1 MSTTYPLVFMYRVTV
16 QGRRYSAGVELCGAA
31 VVTAP
36 DGEYVAHGLHPG
48 GVARQGVTL
57 REAYHDL
64 EQSIELVLYDLA
76 DAAPDL
82 GAFAASVR
90 EFFEDTDPWAERAF
104 AAARRDVAA
113 GRVESDLPKVP
124 QPTFSAKVVEYEQ
137 PSARNNPAPTAVEIA
152 A

>member
-1 MSTTYPLVFMYRVTV
+1 MVTV
-16 QGRRYSAGVELCGAA
+16 E
-31 VVTAP
+31 P
-36 DGEYVAHGLHPG
+36 DGAYLAHGLKPG
-48 GVARQGVTL
+48 GVAGQGVTL

-76 DAAPDL
+76 DAAPDQ
-82 GAFAASVR
+82 GAFAAAVR

-104 AAARRDVAA
+104 AAARRDVAT

-124 QPTFSAKVVEYEQ
+124 QPTFSAKGVEFEQ
-137 PSARNNPAPTAVEIA
+137 PSARNNPPTTAVELA